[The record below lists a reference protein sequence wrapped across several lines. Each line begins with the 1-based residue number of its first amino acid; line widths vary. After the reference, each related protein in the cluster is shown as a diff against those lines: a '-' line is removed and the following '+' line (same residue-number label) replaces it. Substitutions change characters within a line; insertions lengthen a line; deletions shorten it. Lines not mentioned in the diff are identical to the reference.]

1 MYAPHPPTRITDLLN
16 PVRPPDRVLPSPSS
30 SSASFS
36 EEGRERVHIDRS
48 NHQLDS
54 PRVQSNTVHNNFIKQ
69 HSSNPPSPVS
79 ERQRHFN
86 NYDRDNSPASCK
98 PHIHS
103 PTTPHAHALPQQ
115 THQRAYSLRAA
126 SWDTATTNGGEVDP
140 RSGRG
145 RPNDDGDDRQSS
157 SSPAVSTSW
166 QRTQPSVR
174 LPSIDHEGTF
184 AALFLQGTLHHAS
197 FAVFPLSSPPF
208 LVYPLGNGFS
218 FHSFPFDSTLPDLI
232 RHRQRVWMIRS

>member
-184 AALFLQGTLHHAS
+184 AALFFARHTPPRFICCFPS
-197 FAVFPLSSPPF
+197 FFPPF
-208 LVYPLGNGFS
+208 SRLPVRKRFFFS
-218 FHSFPFDSTLPDLI
+218 FLPI
-232 RHRQRVWMIRS
+232 